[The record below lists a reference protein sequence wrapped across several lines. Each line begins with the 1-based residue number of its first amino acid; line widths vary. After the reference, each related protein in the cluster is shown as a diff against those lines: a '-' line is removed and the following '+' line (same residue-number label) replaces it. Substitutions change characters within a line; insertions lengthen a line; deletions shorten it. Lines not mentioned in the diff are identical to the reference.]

1 MEKIL
6 IPIDGSDSAA
16 RALQFWVKRMAAG
29 MKAEVY
35 LINVQAPI
43 RLNAEPT
50 LTPESIQKMQQAA
63 GEQALQAAR
72 TVLDAAGVSYE
83 TQVSIGEVAPS
94 IAQYAKEQNCSAI
107 VMGTRGMGS
116 VGNLILG
123 SVATKVVHL
132 VDVPVT
138 FVK

>member
-16 RALQFWVKRMAAG
+16 RALQFLVKRMLAG
-29 MKAEVY
+29 MKADVY

-43 RLNAEPT
+43 RLNAEPAFT
-50 LTPESIQKMQQAA
+50 AESIQKMQEAA
-63 GEQALQAAR
+63 GEETLQAAR
-72 TVLDAAGVSYE
+72 TVLDTAGVLYK
-83 TQVSIGEVAPS
+83 TKVAIGEVAPS

-107 VMGTRGMGS
+107 IMGTRGMGS

-123 SVATKVVHL
+123 SVATKVMHL
-132 VDVPVT
+132 VDIPVT
-138 FVK
+138 FIK